1 MSFRIEIESFHTQ
14 TDYDP
19 EDTTVSEAI
28 ETVYREGPGVRIHMG
43 PGTWVSLPT
52 YGGISDIYSYIVR
65 MLTRIEVGV
74 YPFDIYFLSSGF
86 TTIWSFHES
95 AGILTILISWTAVN
109 GVFNGR
115 SVMNAQFNDV
125 VPQLVIEKELFVNE
139 WQGLLRKVKCNLLS
153 AGYAN
158 RLSDFE
164 YMASLNDTAGL
175 ADI

>member
-1 MSFRIEIESFHTQ
+1 
-14 TDYDP
+14 
-19 EDTTVSEAI
+19 
-28 ETVYREGPGVRIHMG
+28 
-43 PGTWVSLPT
+43 
-52 YGGISDIYSYIVR
+52 